1 MRLLCMLTFSGPAS
15 WPQLLQPGDG
25 RISGGAAATLCGR
38 NRSDRLATSGLEAAA
53 AVRLER
59 LKLGQ
64 LRLEGPNGLG
74 FLQQQADG
82 GETAPG
88 LLELGNTDFH
98 PGKVYPL
105 LEKLKNTN
113 NYCGLESSV
122 GPVQCCG
129 SLETDPNCF
138 TLIRIRIFVF
148 RFGSGQFLSGLN
160 KKIYSTNQLVRS

>member
-38 NRSDRLATSGLEAAA
+38 NRSDRLATSGLKAAA

-122 GPVQCCG
+122 GPVHCAVLWIFRNG
-129 SLETDPNCF
+129 SELFYPDPNPDFCIQIW
-138 TLIRIRIFVF
+138 IRTV
-148 RFGSGQFLSGLN
+148 LEWT
-160 KKIYSTNQLVRS
+160 K